1 MIVKNMNKDLIKEN
15 DLFKNIRPMTFN
27 DVIGRKKEKQN
38 LSILIDAA
46 KSRGDV
52 LDHILFYGPPGLGKT
67 TLSSVVASEMGVN
80 IKITSGPALTR
91 AADIASIVTRLSK
104 GDILFIDEIH
114 RLNKIIE
121 EKLYSAMEDYALDVV
136 IGTGPSADIV
146 RIDLNPF
153 TIIGATTRIGLIAAP
168 LRERFGAIFR
178 LDYYTQED
186 IAEIVF
192 RSANILNVKL
202 DNGAILEIANRSRG
216 TARIA
221 NRLLKRVRDYAQ
233 VYNISNI
240 KKEDAIKAFE
250 AQSIDK
256 MGLDELDLKILE
268 VIVINF
274 NGGPVGIST
283 ISDSVSEEVETIEDV
298 CEPFLIQS
306 GFIKKTPRGRVATKF
321 AFDYLQIPYN
331 EELSII

>member
-1 MIVKNMNKDLIKEN
+1 MNKDLIKEN

>member
-1 MIVKNMNKDLIKEN
+1 MIVKNMNKDNE
-15 DLFKNIRPMTFN
+15 LFTNIRPQTFN
-27 DVIGRKKEKQN
+27 DVIGRKKEKKN

-46 KSRGDV
+46 KSRGEV
-52 LDHILFYGPPGLGKT
+52 LEHILFYGPPGLGKT
-67 TLSSVVASEMGVN
+67 TLSSVIASEMGVN

-91 AADIASIVTRLSK
+91 AADIASIVTRLSR

-114 RLNKIIE
+114 RLNKVIE
-121 EKLYSAMEDYALDVV
+121 EKLYSAMEDFALDVV

-153 TIIGATTRIGLIAAP
+153 TIIGATTRIGLISAP
-168 LRERFGAIFR
+168 LRERFGAIVR

-186 IAEIVF
+186 IEEIVL
-192 RSANILNVKL
+192 RSAKILNVNI
-202 DNGAILEIANRSRG
+202 DNEAIKEIASRSRG

-240 KKEDAIKAFE
+240 KKQDTINAFD

-268 VIVINF
+268 VIVKNF
-274 NGGPVGIST
+274 NGGPVGVST
-283 ISDSVSEEVETIEDV
+283 IADSVSEEVDTIEDV

-306 GFIKKTPRGRVATKF
+306 GLIKKTSRGRVATKF
-321 AFDYLQIPYN
+321 AFDYLKIPYN
-331 EELSII
+331 EELSLI

>member
-1 MIVKNMNKDLIKEN
+1 MNKDLIKEN

-192 RSANILNVKL
+192 RSANILDVKL

>member
-1 MIVKNMNKDLIKEN
+1 MNKDLIKEN

-168 LRERFGAIFR
+168 LRERFGVIFR

-192 RSANILNVKL
+192 RSANILDVKL

>member
-1 MIVKNMNKDLIKEN
+1 MIVKNMNKDN
-15 DLFKNIRPMTFN
+15 DLFTNIRPQTFN
-27 DVIGRKKEKQN
+27 DVIGRKKEKKN

-46 KSRGDV
+46 KSRGEV
-52 LDHILFYGPPGLGKT
+52 LEHILFYGPPGLGKT
-67 TLSSVVASEMGVN
+67 TLSSVIASEMGVN

-91 AADIASIVTRLSK
+91 AADIASIVTRLSR

-114 RLNKIIE
+114 RLNKVIE
-121 EKLYSAMEDYALDVV
+121 EKLYSAMEDFALDVV

-153 TIIGATTRIGLIAAP
+153 TIIGATTRIGLISAP
-168 LRERFGAIFR
+168 LRERFGAIVR

-186 IAEIVF
+186 IEEIIL
-192 RSANILNVKL
+192 RSAKILNVNI
-202 DNGAILEIANRSRG
+202 DNEAIKEIASRSRG

-233 VYNISNI
+233 VYNINHI
-240 KKEDAIKAFE
+240 KKQDAIKAFD

-274 NGGPVGIST
+274 NGGPVGVST
-283 ISDSVSEEVETIEDV
+283 IADSVSEEIDTIEDV

-306 GFIKKTPRGRVATKF
+306 GLIKKTSRGRVATKF
-321 AFDYLQIPYN
+321 AFDYLKIPYN
-331 EELSII
+331 EELSLI

>member
-1 MIVKNMNKDLIKEN
+1 MNKDN
-15 DLFKNIRPMTFN
+15 DLFTNIRPQTFN
-27 DVIGRKKEKQN
+27 DVIGRKKEKKN

-46 KSRGDV
+46 KSRGEV
-52 LDHILFYGPPGLGKT
+52 LEHILFYGPPGLGKT
-67 TLSSVVASEMGVN
+67 TLSSVIASEMGVN

-91 AADIASIVTRLSK
+91 AADIASIVTRLSR

-114 RLNKIIE
+114 RLNKVIE
-121 EKLYSAMEDYALDVV
+121 EKLYSAMEDFALDVV

-153 TIIGATTRIGLIAAP
+153 TIIGATTRIGLISAP
-168 LRERFGAIFR
+168 LRERFGAIVR

-186 IAEIVF
+186 IEEIIL
-192 RSANILNVKL
+192 RSAKILNVNI
-202 DNGAILEIANRSRG
+202 DNEAIKEIASRSRG

-233 VYNISNI
+233 VYNINHI
-240 KKEDAIKAFE
+240 KKQDAIKAFD

-274 NGGPVGIST
+274 NGGPVGVST
-283 ISDSVSEEVETIEDV
+283 IADSVSEEIDTIEDV

-306 GFIKKTPRGRVATKF
+306 GLIKKTSRGRVATKF
-321 AFDYLQIPYN
+321 AFDYLKIPYN
-331 EELSII
+331 EELSLI